1 MDVKKFY
8 KSKTFWFNL
17 LTLVV
22 LVVGAFGFDQF
33 EADPEMS
40 ALATGCVA
48 IINLVLR
55 SMTDTKLEV

>member
-1 MDVKKFY
+1 MFTKKFY

-22 LVVGAFGFDQF
+22 MVAAGFGFTEFDPDTEVGAIAIGV
-33 EADPEMS
+33 
-40 ALATGCVA
+40 VA